1 VCDKPDFCHADEEAG
16 NTMQKAR
23 ALSMLPTPNRFFC
36 ERKKAIIRKSV
47 SPASILTKEKD
58 QGRGVW
64 SVSKTSRVSVPLGG
78 SSLCGCWL
86 CCCFGDRSKPFHVSE
101 QTQEEKAEIV
111 HRPVYPRLP
120 PLSHPAEE
128 AKTQGHLEREKRKK
142 RQETRFLLG
151 WVCGRREKS
160 SGQKNDVLF
169 CLVVDSLPKKRI
181 RTARV

>member
-64 SVSKTSRVSVPLGG
+64 SVSKHPVCPSPLVVPVCVVVGCVVALAIDLSLSMYPNKPKKKKQRSSIARFTPGCPPSVIQL
-78 SSLCGCWL
+78 
-86 CCCFGDRSKPFHVSE
+86 R
-101 QTQEEKAEIV
+101 
-111 HRPVYPRLP
+111 
-120 PLSHPAEE
+120 
-128 AKTQGHLEREKRKK
+128 KRKHK
-142 RQETRFLLG
+142 
-151 WVCGRREKS
+151 
-160 SGQKNDVLF
+160 D
-169 CLVVDSLPKKRI
+169 I
-181 RTARV
+181 